1 MVMGLLPI
9 KVDLYYETI
18 DDVYNQWGKR
28 EIDVYVVEIGDGSLT
43 EQELTLLN
51 EDKSMQVFRQQ
62 FINTVRE

>member
-1 MVMGLLPI
+1 MG
-9 KVDLYYETI
+9 K
-18 DDVYNQWGKR
+18 K

-62 FINTVRE
+62 